1 MDPITPVINRCEK
14 RLEEVREIL
23 NVWSTMN
30 SSGEIN
36 GQRERLQRE
45 EMDLVT
51 IIQALKNNREP
62 MIISDVCQKKIKRI
76 VDNEIRDLVK
86 LEITCPYCGKYYSID
101 KLSNW
106 PEDRNE

>member
-1 MDPITPVINRCEK
+1 MKRINDKDLEWLIDQIRKNIRCSYDNEYRHGLYQMIDNCLDELK
-14 RLEEVREIL
+14 
-23 NVWSTMN
+23 
-30 SSGEIN
+30 
-36 GQRERLQRE
+36 ERRSCP
-45 EMDLVT
+45 
-51 IIQALKNNREP
+51 P

-101 KLSNW
+101 KLSNF